1 MPEQNDINA
10 KILPTSNIFEL
21 KIKKNNDTK
30 KYDLGKHFLIVDKF
44 TYRDKDQPEKGAFP
58 KEYFI
63 NKVNNPYKNPGTQVK
78 IDEDIESLHRIP
90 INKENFDDVMK
101 QIDVQLELCVE
112 NFFSDISDSDKS
124 DKLNFNFTFVNRDSF
139 HPDSLLIQM
148 IQKNG
153 TIKYWICIR
162 ESLKKLKGYVSDKR
176 YYDELNEVVKKSL
189 SELRSEFSFLRQH
202 INKNKEIAISPTS
215 GKEIQEE
222 KQDEKTHGDSQE
234 EIISTENG
242 QPIIEIDDRETQV
255 EKQDEKTHG
264 GSQEKIIS
272 TENEQPIIELDDR
285 ETQVEKQDEKT
296 HGGSQE
302 KIISTEN
309 GQPII
314 DSDDRETQ
322 IEKQD
327 EKTYGDSEEK
337 VINTDNGQPT
347 IESDDVEIQDKFPII
362 FKILKSLDLRTKS
375 GNEEKGDF
383 YCKTTEQNSND
394 FFSFKQF
401 ELSMNSM
408 YPVLKDQYTPIQENN
423 IEEES
428 KEKAIQVIYA
438 FQEIFNSKHS
448 EKQQLEVDH
457 ELIDLVINDID
468 YKLDKQV
475 KEIYTNH
482 EFIQLESTWRALD
495 FVVNRTDFK
504 KNIIIDILN
513 CSKDKLYGDFKN
525 AIKRSSIH
533 DSGLYKQ
540 VYFNEFDTPGGIPFS
555 SIIINHKVTRSN
567 EDLKLIEYT
576 SNVAAHS
583 HCPTFFPVGIEFF
596 SHSKEELFKKNEFT
610 FLSDKNSPYFKP
622 NWMKLREKK
631 ETKYIG
637 LTFNDFVLREPYRK
651 EESEY
656 ITGVA
661 LPAVQFFNCKN
672 NKISDRLSGSSAM
685 AMLANITKSA
695 ADDGWLANVTGQ
707 TDGSIDGLPKVSF
720 SDRGPMTDLST
731 EYSFSETLATSLSN
745 EGIISFIP
753 IKHSDKI
760 YVPLANSINIPED
773 PKNPSSLLSIEV
785 PNILFVSRVTH
796 YLKAILRELQGTR
809 VTINY
814 VQEQLDK
821 WLQTLKTVKKD
832 DMETLKKRPLNE
844 YTLVLHETNRP
855 GYYKA
860 ELSLTLH
867 DTFKG
872 MSMEIYL
879 IPIED

>member
-234 EIISTENG
+234 E
-242 QPIIEIDDRETQV
+242 
-255 EKQDEKTHG
+255 
-264 GSQEKIIS
+264 
-272 TENEQPIIELDDR
+272 
-285 ETQVEKQDEKT
+285 
-296 HGGSQE
+296 
-302 KIISTEN
+302 IISTEN